1 MKYVWLLYVFFIL
14 FVVVF
19 TYFFMIILKK
29 PIKKKKIV
37 LITVLVGNYD
47 SYVEYSNPKL
57 PYITDAYVITDSNE
71 ISKDAKK
78 KGWSVIKVRKEDDP
92 RLQSKKYKNL
102 MNFHPD
108 LKILNKYDIVIYH
121 DGNMHLHN
129 PKILSEWIK
138 MTETYDVIIPL
149 HTHDGRNPTTID
161 EINTVVKNSKNGCNE
176 KNKKKILQM
185 FAKYNYKGIEQ
196 TCVTHI
202 QIRTTNKRIKKFANE
217 WYMYQKN
224 TNCLRDQVFV
234 DFVLN
239 KNKIKYHY
247 VDTRFNEN
255 EKYADKVP
263 FIYRGNSGRGYHMR
277 KKLN

>member
-1 MKYVWLLYVFFIL
+1 MKYIYLMYIFIIL
-14 FVVVF
+14 FLVTF
-19 TYFFMIILKK
+19 SYFLIIYYQN
-29 PIKKKKIV
+29 PIKNKKIV

-47 SYVEYSNPKL
+47 SYVQYSNPKL
-57 PYITDAYVITDSNE
+57 PYIKDAYVITDSNE
-71 ISKDAKK
+71 VSKDAKK
-78 KGWSVIKVRKEDDP
+78 KGWSVIKVKKEADP
-92 RLQSKKYKNL
+92 RLQSKKYKNM

-121 DGNMHLHN
+121 DGNMHLHDE
-129 PKILSEWIK
+129 KILSKWIK
-138 MTETYDVIIPL
+138 MTDKYDVIIPL

-161 EINTVVKNSKNGCNE
+161 EINTVTKKSKNGCTK
-176 KNKKKILQM
+176 KNKVNILEM
-185 FAKYNYKGIEQ
+185 FAKHNYKGTEQ

-202 QIRTTNKRIKKFANE
+202 QIRTTKKRIKKFAME

-234 DFVLN
+234 DFVLK

-247 VDTRFNEN
+247 VDTKFNEN
-255 EKYADKVP
+255 ERYADKVP
-263 FIYRGNSGRGYHMR
+263 FIYRNKSGKGSHMR